1 VPHANDSSRDLLF
14 GVFALQNGLID
25 QGQLLAAFQ
34 SWTHDKSR
42 SMADHLISRGDLSA
56 DDRTAVE
63 FLVARHVQKHGD
75 DIEKSLAAINAGRST
90 REGLASLR
98 DADIEASLAHVGTDH
113 TLEFDGPGVT
123 VNYGNGA
130 ATTAD
135 GQRFRVLRPHAQGGL
150 GAVFVALDAELHRE
164 VALKQILEQHA
175 DNPVSRQRFLLEAE
189 VTGGLEHPGIVP
201 VYGLGTYQ
209 DGRPYYAMRFIRG
222 DTLKDALADFHADL
236 GIKNDPGRRSLE
248 LRQLLRR
255 FVDVCNAIEYAHG
268 RGVLHRDIKPANIV
282 VGKHGETL
290 VVDWGLA
297 KPLGHG
303 EPGSAA
309 GERTL
314 IPSSCSGTADTLQ
327 GSTLGTPAYMSPEQA
342 AGDVENLGPR
352 SDIYSLGATLYCLL
366 TGEPPYKG
374 DMVAALRAV
383 QKGDFRPPRK
393 LDPSI
398 DRGLEAACLKAMAL
412 KPDHRYPAPR
422 ALAEDIERWM
432 ADEPV
437 SALRE
442 TFSQRVRRWSRKHRT
457 AVAAAAGLLVTSTV
471 ALAVGTVLIT
481 REWNEAQAQRN
492 EARAQGQQARQAV
505 HLLTKVADSGFDEQ
519 IDPLQKEF
527 LENALAYYEQFTGRV
542 ADDPS
547 VKLEHGRAYRQMGD
561 IQRKLGRLQES
572 ELAYRSALAMLEPLA
587 GRPNAAREAKDA
599 LARTR
604 TLLADLLVRRGADKG
619 EAEPLYQQAL
629 DAQQA
634 LADAATATAID
645 HLRLAQT
652 QKSQADLLRLNGQ
665 LKPAKVVYDQAI
677 AVLENAHAADPSHSE
692 IRNDLALAFDFRGWI
707 HKELGDLEQAEQ
719 DYRHAMEVLDKLV
732 AEFPTVPRFRE
743 ALAKACNS
751 LGLIEENTG
760 RLADAKTHLMRE
772 LPLVERLAQD
782 FPDRPE
788 HRRQLGRTLM
798 NIGNVLSDQNR
809 AEASEPFLRRAVEVY
824 SPIAAK
830 HPDDVQIRFDL
841 AKAHLNLGELLRTR
855 GDVKQAVDQ
864 FLTARALNEALVK
877 ASPDK
882 PRYRENLAGNLVNLA
897 LAHEVHDPPRVEET
911 YRTALAMY
919 EKLVAD
925 HPDNADYRIGQA
937 VCIRNFGPVLAAAK
951 RTDEA
956 EALYRQALAV
966 LEVKGAAV
974 PTAQWLRVQASV
986 LNNLGQMLTEL
997 GRPEAQQSLR
1007 AALAIFQGLLA
1018 RSPAS
1023 REDRHNV
1030 AIAENNVG
1038 NDLVKLDRRL
1048 EAAPFFERSAA
1059 LFEKLVAE
1067 APNEIDLHSHFGI
1080 VLEGQ
1085 GNLLS
1090 ETGKPVE
1097 AKKVLESAVA
1107 QQRQAMRLSKDRDS
1121 VRALLG
1127 GHLIAL
1133 ATIELKMGAFEESA
1147 ANALELPKIVPASD
1161 RGQAC
1166 LDAARILAQVVAQ
1179 VQANTKLPETERS
1192 RLIRIYLGRTIVL
1205 VSEAIDGSPKRSDEI
1220 KKDPHIKA
1228 LESRP
1233 EFQTI
1238 MNALESAQR

>member
-1 VPHANDSSRDLLF
+1 
-14 GVFALQNGLID
+14 
-25 QGQLLAAFQ
+25 
-34 SWTHDKSR
+34 
-42 SMADHLISRGDLSA
+42 MADHLISRGDLTA
-56 DDRTAVE
+56 GDRDAVE

-75 DIEKSLAAINAGRST
+75 DIEKSLAAINAARST

-98 DADIEASLAHVGTDH
+98 DADIEASLTHIGTDH
-113 TLEFDGPGVT
+113 TLEHDDAGIT
-123 VNYGNGA
+123 VNYENGA
-130 ATTAD
+130 ATSD

-222 DTLKDALADFHADL
+222 DSLKDAIAAFHADA
-236 GIKNDPGRRSLE
+236 GMKADPGRRSLE

-314 IPSSCSGTADTLQ
+314 VPSSCSGTADTQQ

-366 TGEPPYKG
+366 TGKPPFHG
-374 DMVAALRAV
+374 DVAEALRAV

-398 DRGLEAACLKAMAL
+398 DRGLEAVCLKAMAL
-412 KPDHRYPAPR
+412 EPDNRYATPR
-422 ALAEDIERWM
+422 ALSEDIERWM

-442 TFSQRVRRWSRKHRT
+442 SLFLRTRRWGRKHRT
-457 AVAAAAGLLVTSTV
+457 AVAAAAGLLVTSTI
-471 ALAVGTVLIT
+471 ALAVGTALIT
-481 REWNEAQAQRN
+481 RQWNEAQAQRN
-492 EARAQGQQARQAV
+492 EARVQGQQARQAV
-505 HLLTKVADSGFDEQ
+505 LLLTKVADSGFDEQ

-542 ADDPS
+542 ADLPD
-547 VKLEHGRAYRQMGD
+547 VKLEHGIAYQQMGE
-561 IQRKLGRLQES
+561 IQRKLGRLRES
-572 ELAYRSALAMLEPLA
+572 EEAYRSAVAMLEPLA
-587 GRPNAAREAKDA
+587 GSAARGREPKQA

-604 TLLADLLVRRGADKG
+604 TLLADLLIRRGADKG
-619 EAEPLYQQAL
+619 EAEPLYRQAL

-634 LADAATATAID
+634 LADAADTTTLD

-665 LKPAKVVYDQAI
+665 FKTAKVTYDQAI
-677 AVLENAHAADPSHSE
+677 AVLEKAHAADPSHSE
-692 IRNDLALAFDFRGWI
+692 MRNDLAVAFDFRGWVN
-707 HKELGDLEQAEQ
+707 KELGDLEKAEQ
-719 DYRHAMEVLDKLV
+719 DYRHALELLDVLV
-732 AEFPTVPRFRE
+732 AAFPTVPRFRE

-760 RLADAKTHLMRE
+760 RLADAEIHLMRE

-782 FPDRPE
+782 FPNRPE
-788 HRRQLGRTLM
+788 YQRQLGRTLM

-809 AEASEPFLRRAVEVY
+809 VQVSEPYLRRAIAVY
-824 SPIAAK
+824 SPIASN
-830 HPDDVQIRFDL
+830 HPDDVQIQFDL
-841 AKAHLNLGELLRTR
+841 AKAHINLGELLRNR
-855 GDVKQAVDQ
+855 GDVKPALDSY
-864 FLTARALNEALVK
+864 LKARSINEALVK
-877 ASPDK
+877 ALPDK
-882 PRYRENLAGNLVNLA
+882 PRYRENLAGNLLDLA
-897 LAHEVHDPPRVEET
+897 LALEIVDPPRVEET
-911 YRTALAMY
+911 YRTALAIY

-925 HPDNADYRIGQA
+925 YPDNVEYRIEEA
-937 VCIRNFGPVLAAAK
+937 LCLRNFGPFLELAK
-951 RTDEA
+951 RPEEA
-956 EALYRQALAV
+956 EASYRKALAV
-966 LEVKGAAV
+966 LECRNGQIQAVKRL
-974 PTAQWLRVQASV
+974 QEQALV
-986 LNNLGQMLTEL
+986 LNNLGELESSL
-997 GRPEAQQSLR
+997 GRPEAEKSLR
-1007 AALAIFQGLLA
+1007 AAMTIFEDLVERQPTSREHRHYLAIAQNNLGDNFLKHHRLA
-1018 RSPAS
+1018 
-1023 REDRHNV
+1023 D
-1030 AIAENNVG
+1030 
-1038 NDLVKLDRRL
+1038 
-1048 EAAPFFERSAA
+1048 AAPYFARSAA
-1059 LFEKLVAE
+1059 IFENLVAE
-1067 APNEIDLHSHFGI
+1067 VPDEIDLRSHFGI

-1085 GNLLS
+1085 GNLLVD
-1090 ETGKPVE
+1090 TGE
-1097 AKKVLESAVA
+1097 LAAAKKVLENAVA
-1107 QQRQAMRLSKDRDS
+1107 QQRQAMRLSKNRGS
-1121 VRALLG
+1121 VRTLLG

-1133 ATIELKMGAFEESA
+1133 ARTNLKLGAFEEAA
-1147 ANALELPKIVPASD
+1147 ANALELPKIVPTSE

-1166 LDAARILAQVVAQ
+1166 IDAARILAQVVAQ
-1179 VQANTKLPETERS
+1179 VEANTKLPESERT
-1192 RLIRIYLGRTIVL
+1192 RLTRIYLGRTMVL
-1205 VSEAIDGSPKRSDEI
+1205 VTEGTDGSSQRTDEV
-1220 KKDPHIKA
+1220 KKDPYIKA

-1238 MNALESAQR
+1238 INSLESAQR